1 MDIQKLKSFFMWCT
15 IINGILL
22 VFSFALCVLVPD
34 LIYSIHEKLFQ
45 ISHETLNV
53 LVYSFLG
60 LFKIF
65 WLVFNVTPYITLIIL
80 AKKY

>member
-22 VFSFALCVLVPD
+22 VFSFALCVLIPD
-34 LIYSIHEKLFQ
+34 LIYSIHGKLFN
-45 ISHETLNV
+45 ITHETLDV

-60 LFKIF
+60 LFKIV
-65 WLVFNVTPYITLIIL
+65 WLVFNVTPYVTLLIITE
-80 AKKY
+80 K

>member
-15 IINGILL
+15 IIDGILL
-22 VFSFALCVLVPD
+22 VFSFALCALVPD
-34 LIYSIHEKLFQ
+34 LIYSIHGKLFH
-45 ISHETLNV
+45 IPHETINV

-65 WLVFNVTPYITLIIL
+65 WLVFNVTPYITLLIIT
-80 AKKY
+80 KK

>member
-22 VFSFALCVLVPD
+22 VFSIALCVLIPD
-34 LIYSIHEKLFQ
+34 LIYSIHGRLFN
-45 ISHETLNV
+45 ITHETLDV

-60 LFKIF
+60 LFKIV
-65 WLVFNVTPYITLIIL
+65 WLVFNVTPYIALLIVG
-80 AKKY
+80 KK

>member
-34 LIYSIHEKLFQ
+34 LIYSIHEKLFH